1 MDLKHQIGQHIIIGF
16 QASEMDEDFI
26 SAVKN
31 YKIGNVILFAR
42 NITSKAQINK
52 LVKDI
57 YNLIEKEVGVIPF
70 ITIDQEGGMVTRLS
84 DDCVNIPGAMA
95 LSATNNEEYIR
106 RSTQINCKQL
116 RELGI
121 NCNLAPVLDVNCN
134 KDNPVI
140 GVRSYS
146 DNPEKVA
153 NIATTIINTYEENNL
168 LCVGKHFPGHGDTNL
183 DSHLTLP
190 TVDKDLESLKKME
203 LLPFKVAIEK
213 GLPAIMTSHIIYPSL
228 EKEAIPATMSKAII
242 TDLLRD
248 EMGFEGLVFSD
259 DMEMN
264 AIKNYYGTAK
274 GVIESLK
281 AGADLMFVSHHP
293 KTAIEVCEEIY
304 KAYENNEFDNR
315 MWENSLK
322 RILLF
327 KESYAKIKNIE
338 PITEE
343 DRKYNRQIKEA
354 SISLYKG
361 TPYKFKDKPLFISP
375 NLFQA
380 TNVSNNFTSLSFSKE
395 ISKYFNREYLICSS
409 NPDKEEIEK
418 LVVDVKNMG
427 ITDLIF
433 GVYNS
438 HLYKGQEMLIRE
450 LKTNDIPLTV
460 VALRN
465 PYDLKNLDDISDL
478 SIAAYEYTKESIEI
492 IARIL
497 KEEIPLTGKIPVSM

>member
-16 QASEMDEDFI
+16 QGTEMDEDFI

-42 NITSKAQINK
+42 NLTSKNQITK
-52 LVKDI
+52 LTNDI
-57 YNLIEKEVGVIPF
+57 YKLIEEEVGIIPF

-84 DDCVNIPGAMA
+84 DDCINIPGAMA
-95 LSATNNEEYIR
+95 LSSTNNDEYIKK
-106 RSTQINCKQL
+106 STQINCKQL

-146 DNPEKVA
+146 DKAEVVSD
-153 NIATTIINTYEENNL
+153 IATTIINTYKENNL

-190 TVDKDLESLKKME
+190 TVNKDLESLKNME
-203 LLPFKVAIEK
+203 LLPFKVAIDE
-213 GLPAIMTSHIIYPSL
+213 GLPAIMTSHILYPSF

-242 TDLLRD
+242 TDLLRG
-248 EMGFEGLVFSD
+248 EMGFEGIVFSD

-293 KTAIEVCEEIY
+293 KTAIEVCEEIN
-304 KAYENNEFDNR
+304 KAYKNQEFDKKI
-315 MWENSLK
+315 WDNSLK

-327 KESYAKIKNIE
+327 KESFAKMKNIE
-338 PITEE
+338 TITEE
-343 DRKYNRQIKEA
+343 DRKYNKKIKEA
-354 SISLYKG
+354 TISLYKG
-361 TPYKFKDKPLFISP
+361 TPYKFKEKPLFISP

-395 ISKYFNREYLICSS
+395 ISKYFNNNYLICSS
-409 NPDKEEIEK
+409 NPDKEEIDK
-418 LVVDVKNMG
+418 LVIEVKKME

-433 GVYNS
+433 GVYNA
-438 HLYKGQEMLIRE
+438 HLYKGQEMLIRG
-450 LKTNDIPLTV
+450 LKDKDIPLTV

-492 IARIL
+492 VARML
-497 KEEIPLTGKIPVSM
+497 KQEIFITGKIPVTM

>member
-1 MDLKHQIGQHIIIGF
+1 MDLKYQIGQHIIIGF
-16 QASEMDEDFI
+16 QGTEMDEDFI

-42 NITSKAQINK
+42 NITSKNQVKK
-52 LVKDI
+52 LVNDI
-57 YNLIEKEVGVIPF
+57 YSLYEKEVGIIPF

-84 DDCVNIPGAMA
+84 EDCVNIAGAMA
-95 LSATNNEEYIR
+95 LSATDNKEYIKK
-106 RSTQINCKQL
+106 STEINCKQL

-146 DNPEKVA
+146 DNPQKVA
-153 NIATTIINTYEENNL
+153 TIATNIINTYEENNL

-190 TVDKDLESLKKME
+190 TVDKDLDSLNEME
-203 LLPFKVAIEK
+203 LHPFKVAIDK
-213 GLPAIMTSHIIYPSL
+213 GLPAIMTSHILYPAL
-228 EKEAIPATMSKAII
+228 EKKGIPATMSKAII
-242 TDLLRD
+242 TDLLRGK
-248 EMGFEGLVFSD
+248 MGFEGLVFSD

-293 KTAIEVCEEIY
+293 KIAIQVCEEIE
-304 KAYENNEFDNR
+304 KAYKKNEFDNR
-315 MWENSLK
+315 MWDNSLK

-327 KESYAKIKNIE
+327 KESYAKIKNIR

-343 DRKYNRQIKEA
+343 DKKYNTKVKEA

-361 TPYKFKDKPLFISP
+361 TPYKLNNKPLFISP

-380 TNVSNNFTSLSFSKE
+380 TNVSNDFPTLSFSKE
-395 ISKYFNREYLICSS
+395 LSKYFNSDYIISSS
-409 NPDKEEIEK
+409 NPNKEEIDN
-418 LVVDVKNMG
+418 LVRDIINME

-433 GVYNS
+433 GVYNA

-450 LKTNDIPLTV
+450 LKSKDVPLTI

-465 PYDLKNLDDISDL
+465 PYDLKNLDDISDV

-497 KEEIPLTGKIPVSM
+497 KKEINITGKIPVSM